1 MATLDTIQD
10 AVDSLTASTTSL
22 LNEVNVN
29 KSTLTNSATSAAN
42 SATNAAASASTATTQ
57 ATNASNSATAA
68 ASSAATAAS
77 AAIGAEQ
84 IVLGV
89 ETNRPDIRPS
99 LNLDFAN
106 VKALDPRITFARAST
121 GTYYDGQTV
130 AKAEE
135 NLLLRSQE
143 FDNAVWSKPNL
154 TITANSTTAP
164 DGTTTAENIVPS
176 TGSNAKQLF
185 QAVAVSG
192 GYRVSAFAKA
202 NGYNFVAL
210 GIGGASNSICWY
222 DLQNGVVGTAQSGAT
237 DATITSLGDDWYRCS
252 HFIANST
259 GGSNFSVFVSET
271 DNVTT
276 YTGNGTSGIFLWG
289 AQLEQRS
296 AVTAY
301 TPTTTQPI
309 TNYIPVLQTASAN
322 VARFDH
328 NPLTFESLGLLVEEQ
343 RTNLFTYSEDFSNAA
358 WLPTATAS
366 QVTSNEIIA
375 PNGTLTG
382 DLFSCLST
390 SDVSRRLVNTPALSV
405 SNATTYTAS
414 VYVKARNWTYIGVA
428 INANTINYNNT
439 AGYCTVNLD
448 TGAISNVSS
457 LIATSS
463 TNVGNGWWRIAIT
476 GTTVTTTATLSI
488 SLLDSDEIAPS
499 SAVGV
504 VGNGVFLWG
513 AQLEAGA
520 FPTSYISTS
529 ASQVTRSADSASMT
543 GANFSEWYR
552 QDEGTLYAES
562 VPGQMNAGYHAIA
575 SFADATA
582 SETNFISIGLNGAS
596 TGVNRGLVLVAGGIQ
611 ADLNVGAYSAGTGNK
626 QSLAYKFNDIAY
638 AVNGATAVTDTSA
651 ILPTPIQLFL
661 GQSAANNISRFSG
674 TIKKTRL
681 LSCLN

>member
-1 MATLDTIQD
+1 MTI
-10 AVDSLTASTTSL
+10 
-22 LNEVNVN
+22 
-29 KSTLTNSATSAAN
+29 
-42 SATNAAASASTATTQ
+42 
-57 ATNASNSATAA
+57 SNLYPA
-68 ASSAATAAS
+68 
-77 AAIGAEQ
+77 
-84 IVLGV
+84 LK
-89 ETNRPDIRPS
+89 PS

-121 GTYYDGQTV
+121 GTYYGAEV

-135 NLLLRSQE
+135 NLLTYSQE

-259 GGSNFSVFVSET
+259 GGSNFSVFVSPT

-328 NPLTFESLGLLVEEQ
+328 NPVTGESLGLLVEEQ
-343 RTNLFTYSEDFSNAA
+343 RTNLFLNNQLNLFITTGGLDNTQQNGVAPDGTITAYHLIESTDTTSHGTGWQFVYTIGQAYTFSAFIKPDPTVPSDRSITFYGRAELLPGSVTFNFADNSVTGTGTSFGSEEVGNGYYRIWFSAVATGTAVGGSELFTYTQKNG
-358 WLPTATAS
+358 S
-366 QVTSNEIIA
+366 Q
-375 PNGTLTG
+375 
-382 DLFSCLST
+382 
-390 SDVSRRLVNTPALSV
+390 
-405 SNATTYTAS
+405 TYTA
-414 VYVKARNWTYIGVA
+414 TEGQ
-428 INANTINYNNT
+428 
-439 AGYCTVNLD
+439 
-448 TGAISNVSS
+448 
-457 LIATSS
+457 
-463 TNVGNGWWRIAIT
+463 RICF
-476 GTTVTTTATLSI
+476 V
-488 SLLDSDEIAPS
+488 
-499 SAVGV
+499 
-504 VGNGVFLWG
+504 WG
-513 AQLEAGA
+513 FQLEAGA
-520 FPTSYISTS
+520 FPTSYIKTE

-552 QDEGTLYAES
+552 QDEGTLYGEYDYFGSNITSNLATFNQASNTQNRWYLLSNNS
-562 VPGQMNAGYHAIA
+562 VGRSQFVMRPNNSVQADIFSSVSAVSVNTMTKAVATYKANDFAISQDSLSVTTDLSGYVTNNIDQMVLGNSGFNNVY
-575 SFADATA
+575 
-582 SETNFISIGLNGAS
+582 LNGH
-596 TGVNRGLVLVAGGIQ
+596 
-611 ADLNVGAYSAGTGNK
+611 
-626 QSLAYKFNDIAY
+626 
-638 AVNGATAVTDTSA
+638 
-651 ILPTPIQLFL
+651 
-661 GQSAANNISRFSG
+661 
-674 TIKKTRL
+674 IKKIAFWSKRL
-681 LSCLN
+681 SNTELQALTS